1 MLRVPLAAT
10 GFIARRWSRRGGSR
24 PSSAAER
31 KLAAIGP
38 LGADRGRLRITLD
51 FAPERFHQ
59 LRLQEAGRLVEVRDR
74 TVYMMDVAPAA
85 LRTIAGEYWVD
96 EIARGTENER
106 SRSTLPAPP
115 PRRLIGRR
123 GAAR

>member
-1 MLRVPLAAT
+1 MRVPLAAT
-10 GFIARRWSRRGGSR
+10 GFILALVAAWWIASFM
-24 PSSAAER
+24 AAER

-38 LGADRGRLRITLD
+38 LGADRGAYRITLD

-96 EIARGTENER
+96 KIARWDGK
-106 SRSTLPAPP
+106 
-115 PRRLIGRR
+115 
-123 GAAR
+123 